1 MVRCAAVLAGGLERG
16 VEVADILISFEE
28 RGKAA
33 AEHGFSWIFVELRKR
48 LRLGK
53 IQAGLVVSGAD
64 EFYGVFLAGA
74 GTDAHAMECEFAL
87 RPVLAEKA

>member
-1 MVRCAAVLAGGLERG
+1 MERG
-16 VEVADILISFEE
+16 VEVADLLISFEE

-33 AEHGFSWIFVELRKR
+33 AEHSFSWIFVKLRKH

-53 IQAGLVVSGAD
+53 IQASLVVSGAH
-64 EFYGVFLAGA
+64 EFCGVFLPGA
-74 GTDAHAMECEFAL
+74 GTDGDAVECDLAL